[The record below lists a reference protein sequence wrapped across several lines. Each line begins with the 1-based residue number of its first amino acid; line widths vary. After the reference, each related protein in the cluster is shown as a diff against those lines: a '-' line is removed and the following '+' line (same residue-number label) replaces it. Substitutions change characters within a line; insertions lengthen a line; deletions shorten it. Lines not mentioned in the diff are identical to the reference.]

1 MYAIDDVFGAW
12 ILVAI
17 GALIVPLAVLV
28 GEWALKPLLEWLKE
42 SEAAISSSVEELV
55 ASSQNPISSTRS

>member
-12 ILVAI
+12 ILVAL
-17 GALIVPLAVLV
+17 GALIVPLAVLI
-28 GEWALKPLLEWLKE
+28 GEWALKPLCDWLEQ
-42 SEAAISSSVEELV
+42 SEAALSSSVEELV